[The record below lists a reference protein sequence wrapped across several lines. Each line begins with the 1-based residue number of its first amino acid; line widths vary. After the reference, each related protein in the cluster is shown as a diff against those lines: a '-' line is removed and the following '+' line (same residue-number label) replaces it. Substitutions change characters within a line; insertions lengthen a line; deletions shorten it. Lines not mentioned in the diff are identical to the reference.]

1 MKWKK
6 RCCVVLLMLNN
17 LAGGRKSMGFYIG
30 YALSLFGRRQDR
42 MSHILVEE
50 AFETHPEFFYPP
62 KKPHFLNT
70 RPYGMADASK
80 AQVMLAEIP
89 FVRMRK
95 WCEDW
100 ALGEDWT
107 FSQAVSRTQEML
119 DDVDVEIA
127 AANGVLRF
135 GSVVVDGLSPRQF
148 SIYLVMARLCLEGR
162 KIDCGSQCEFAE
174 MVWADYT
181 GRRDRVSDDVSL
193 RKWLEEDPVKPQY
206 IFFWNR
212 FLEERSKITKVLLW
226 ALGEHGRRFG
236 IVSRNKCY
244 FLDVPPRLLSVVDR

>member
-1 MKWKK
+1 MKWRK
-6 RCCVVLLMLNN
+6 RCCIVLSMLNN

-95 WCEDW
+95 RC
-100 ALGEDWT
+100 EDWT

-119 DDVDVEIA
+119 DDVDVEIDT
-127 AANGVLRF
+127 ANGALRF

-162 KIDCGSQCEFAE
+162 RQSVRICRNGMGGLCGLA
-174 MVWADYT
+174 
-181 GRRDRVSDDVSL
+181 
-193 RKWLEEDPVKPQY
+193 
-206 IFFWNR
+206 
-212 FLEERSKITKVLLW
+212 
-226 ALGEHGRRFG
+226 
-236 IVSRNKCY
+236 
-244 FLDVPPRLLSVVDR
+244 

>member
-1 MKWKK
+1 
-6 RCCVVLLMLNN
+6 
-17 LAGGRKSMGFYIG
+17 MGFYIG

-50 AFETHPEFFYPP
+50 VFETHPEFFYPP

-95 WCEDW
+95 RCEDW

-107 FSQAVSRTQEML
+107 FSQAVSQTQEML
-119 DDVDVEIA
+119 DDVDVEID

-135 GSVVVDGLSPRQF
+135 GSVVVDGLSPHQF

-162 KIDCGSQCEFAE
+162 KAVSVNLPKWYGRTMRAG
-174 MVWADYT
+174 VT
-181 GRRDRVSDDVSL
+181 GCR
-193 RKWLEEDPVKPQY
+193 
-206 IFFWNR
+206 
-212 FLEERSKITKVLLW
+212 TM
-226 ALGEHGRRFG
+226 
-236 IVSRNKCY
+236 
-244 FLDVPPRLLSVVDR
+244 SV

>member
-1 MKWKK
+1 
-6 RCCVVLLMLNN
+6 
-17 LAGGRKSMGFYIG
+17 MGFYIG

-95 WCEDW
+95 RCEDW

-119 DDVDVEIA
+119 DDVDVEID

-135 GSVVVDGLSPRQF
+135 GSVVIDGLSPRQF

-193 RKWLEEDPVKPQY
+193 RKWLEENPVKPQY

-212 FLEERSKITKVLLW
+212 FLEERSKITKVLLR

>member
-1 MKWKK
+1 
-6 RCCVVLLMLNN
+6 
-17 LAGGRKSMGFYIG
+17 MGFYIG

-95 WCEDW
+95 RCEDW

-119 DDVDVEIA
+119 DDVDVEID

-162 KIDCGSQCEFAE
+162 KIDCGSQYEFAE

-212 FLEERSKITKVLLW
+212 FLEERSKITKDVLR

-236 IVSRNKCY
+236 IGSRNKCY